1 MNRRSA
7 RDVSPIRNRRQP
19 NLQKTTIL
27 EPTIQNTMNN
37 CIINPITNRSFSKSN
52 SKSSSK
58 SSSNKKTYIKKS
70 RDYSPG
76 RKNIIPIIQEKKC
89 GQKCLEHIL
98 DIYNYIKKTKPKP
111 KPKPE
116 KVKCLICL
124 NNIKYN
130 SKNIF
135 TCSKI
140 HNNIK
145 CGTKLHKKCIKESC
159 HVLDEKIN
167 DNMFIF
173 YCPQCKH
180 KYYMY

>member
-19 NLQKTTIL
+19 NLQITTIL
-27 EPTIQNTMNN
+27 EPKIQNIMNN
-37 CIINPITNRSFSKSN
+37 SITNRSFSKSN
-52 SKSSSK
+52 SKSNSK

-98 DIYNYIKKTKPKP
+98 DIYNYLKKP

-135 TCSKI
+135 ICSKQ

-145 CGTKLHKKCIKESC
+145 CGTKLHKKCIKENCKSSN
-159 HVLDEKIN
+159 EKIN
-167 DNMFIF
+167 NIKIF
-173 YCPQCKH
+173 SCPQCRQ
-180 KYYMY
+180 KYYCKNNFLIVK